1 MGGADDSVRYQSNER
16 FRGSAVFHV
25 IVLESVSTLGFVR
38 SVSLFACVD
47 GFRDVF
53 VPSVGQILDLST
65 NFFACGCD
73 LLQSAPLSF
82 AGTVDWT
89 FLSRKAIFVCSMH
102 R

>member
-1 MGGADDSVRYQSNER
+1 MAPTTLFDISQTN
-16 FRGSAVFHV
+16 VFV
-25 IVLESVSTLGFVR
+25 ARPFFTSSFSRVCLTLGFVR